1 MAIGEAGKA
10 QGVAE
15 LTEDLILQALRAKQ
29 GLFLK
34 DQGLMT
40 KEVAEKTGLS
50 VGEDERVLSGM
61 ADRGLIHRS
70 SFFWY
75 TGAGPEPG
83 SRSEMNRAPSDP

>member
-1 MAIGEAGKA
+1 MPRH
-10 QGVAE
+10 VAE

-29 GLFLK
+29 GLFFK

-40 KEVAEKTGLS
+40 KEVAEKAGLS
-50 VGEDERVLSGM
+50 VGEAERVLNGM
-61 ADRGLIHRS
+61 AHRGLIHRS

-83 SRSEMNRAPSDP
+83 SRSELNRAHTDL